1 MDYYCVPGQEAMEKT
16 KEALAINRLD
26 LGRALAQKSGEN
38 LPLSEEEQKRADA
51 ALIQMIADK
60 NWKEAHGG
68 ELRQKEGLEQLM
80 KDIGI

>member
-1 MDYYCVPGQEAMEKT
+1 MDSYCVPGQEAMEKT

-51 ALIQMIADK
+51 ALIQMTADK
-60 NWKEAHGG
+60 NWKEAHEG